1 LSSLGLFLPYP
12 SLGLTPLSLSW
23 ISYLPGLPNISAI
36 RTFRVIRPLKSIS
49 SNPGHASLS
58 SLLSPLT
65 NSLGLQNLVAS
76 ILNSIPQL
84 VGVLILLAFVFIL
97 FGIAGVQL
105 FSGPQLHTRCRLTP
119 YPVKLNWTVG
129 LPFESYRCLDA
140 PNFDLLDDG
149 NWLKSTS
156 PWATPQ
162 DCYWPVDETQ
172 MSFCRLNNGGMYKC
186 LHGTE
191 TIPKE
196 NWTWCGSNFDAKG
209 NPRFKNH
216 RIMNEATFQGDLN
229 WGYANYDNIF
239 EALLTVFQ
247 VITLEGWTDLMYFA
261 QDSINE
267 YYAALLYVTLIVF
280 GAFFCLN
287 LLLAVLEDN
296 FTHAKSETSSPN
308 DTWKGFV
315 ENYLMPYFIPSSPA
329 SSSSSPSTAQ
339 WYFLKIQRSCQEISN
354 SPLFDDSITVFII
367 LNTIVLALDYYPQ
380 DPTFSNSLDFCNFI
394 FSLIFLFEMLVK
406 IISLNIFRYVA
417 DVVNLLDGII
427 VITSFIELIT
437 SPPVYIGGHSTA
449 SSRGSISALRGFRL
463 FRIFK
468 LISKWESMSL
478 ILSKVFKTMKDLGNF
493 ALLLFLI
500 LFIYTLIGMQF
511 FANRFHFDDNGYPLT
526 TIGSEEWAQAPMI
539 SRSNFDD
546 FTHAFASVFQILTTE
561 NWNNIMYDCRKV
573 AGVAGVIYP
582 CSLIIIGDYIFM
594 NLFLAIL
601 IGNFSNNEHDEE
613 EDLHSS
619 SSDDD
624 EEEERG
630 GKRERGSYEEDDQES
645 GGGGGGGGGYRHLQI
660 GNGNDEN
667 SSSSSQQHRRQSSS
681 LFSAFSRRNRV
692 VSPVSR
698 RPSVS
703 TGGAGGRTL
712 NPRMRRMSSLESC
725 QSQSESVASL
735 PAGEGQDQHHPLP
748 APLQLTDDGDSTF
761 GGHSH
766 GHGQEEDGD
775 DDLSDDDDDGGS
787 YDENS
792 LTDLEL
798 GPLSSAANESIF
810 PLYPS
815 HTLYLFGPDH
825 PIRHFCAHLIS
836 NKKFDQIVLVIILI
850 SSISLALDN
859 PLTNPDSL
867 QSKILSSLDLI
878 LTFLFSIEMLI
889 KIIALGFLFG
899 ESAYLRSSW
908 NVLDFVVVIISFL
921 SIYTATNSNLTSLRS
936 LRALRALR
944 PLRVIN
950 RAPGL
955 KLVVNSMLSSI
966 PDVMNVLA
974 LCFLFFFIFSIFCV
988 NYFQGM
994 FRSCGGAV
1002 FRNEIMTNS
1011 DYFHLLT
1018 FPKYWDA
1025 LSPEEREWFG
1035 PNSTIPMS
1043 CEQYEFPSEPC
1054 CSSYPTSHHLPITSR
1069 MICECWGGVWQF
1081 YTNYQF
1087 DNVAQA
1093 LLALFQMSTTEGWV
1107 DLMYTL
1113 VDTSGID
1120 MQPIKDNQLEW
1131 IYFCIFFMLIGSYLA
1146 LNIFVGVVIDNFN
1159 KMKAK
1164 VDGNL
1169 AFLTPEQQEWI
1180 HTQEIIKRL
1189 RPIKKIPRPMFW
1201 LTSLLYDIC
1210 YHGWFEWFIMYSI
1223 IFNTIILA
1231 MVYFG
1236 QDDLYYGAFL
1246 DKMNTIFAFIF
1257 TLEAILKL
1265 IILRFHY
1272 FEDTWNRFDFFIVL
1286 GTNIGLLYLYL
1297 SGSKIGL
1304 AITILRTF
1312 RIARLLRLMNGTE
1325 KINQLLNTLL
1335 LTLPGL
1341 GNIAALLF
1349 LLFFIYGVMGVQ
1361 LFAKIQYSGSLNS
1374 HTNFRNFGTALLS
1387 LLRFSTGE
1395 TWDDFMY
1402 DTSRHADNCVIN
1414 PSYNSS
1420 YCGFNDHIGC
1430 LPLNGCGS
1438 ISIFPYM
1445 ISFTII
1451 ISVVFINLFVGV
1463 ILEGFSSADISEKT
1477 VKPDDFMRFCEHW
1490 ALYDPHATCYITVEE
1505 LESLVLTLFQP
1516 LGFGTNE
1523 CNTTTP
1529 NTATGNTA
1537 TPTVTKKELYDRIAA
1552 MNLPLFTRK
1561 KNPRTQIRERSK
1573 CVHFRDVLSGLSTE
1587 AIKRVSLSLFH
1598 PTPPLSLHGHFEYS
1612 L

>member
-1 LSSLGLFLPYP
+1 M
-12 SLGLTPLSLSW
+12 
-23 ISYLPGLPNISAI
+23 I

-49 SNPGHASLS
+49 SNPGPPTLPLSLY
-58 SLLSPLT
+58 LSPIT
-65 NSLGLQNLVAS
+65 DSLGLQNLVVS

-97 FGIAGVQL
+97 FGIAGLHL

-129 LPFESYRCLDA
+129 LPYESYRCLDA
-140 PNFDLLDDG
+140 PNFDLLEDG

-162 DCYWPVDETQ
+162 DCYWPVDEAQT
-172 MSFCRLNNGGMYKC
+172 SFCRLNKGGMYQC
-186 LHGTE
+186 LHDTKA
-191 TIPKE
+191 IPE
-196 NWTWCGSNFDAKG
+196 SDWTWCGSNFDAKG
-209 NPRFKNH
+209 NPRFKN
-216 RIMNEATFQGDLN
+216 RQIMNEATYQEDLN
-229 WGYANYDNIF
+229 WGYSNYDNIF

-247 VITLEGWTDLMYFA
+247 AITLEGWANLMYFA

-267 YYAALLYVTLIVF
+267 YYAALLYVALIVF
-280 GAFFCLN
+280 GAFFSLN

-296 FTHAKSETSSPN
+296 FIHAKSETSSPN

-315 ENYLMPYFIPSSPA
+315 ENYLMNYFISSD
-329 SSSSSPSTAQ
+329 SSSSMTPE
-339 WYFLKIQRSCQEISN
+339 WYLKLQVSCQRVSN
-354 SPLFDDSITVFII
+354 SPSFDSSIMFFII
-367 LNTIVLALDYYPQ
+367 LNTIILALDYYPQ
-380 DPTFSNSLDFCNFI
+380 DPTFSNSLDLCNFI
-394 FSLIFLFEMLVK
+394 FSLIFLFEMLIK
-406 IISLNIFRYVA
+406 IISLNIFRYIA
-417 DVVNLLDGII
+417 DVTNLLDGII
-427 VITSFIELIT
+427 VTTSFIELIIL
-437 SPPVYIGGHSTA
+437 PPVYIGGHSTT
-449 SSRGSISALRGFRL
+449 SSRGALSALRGFRL

-478 ILSKVFKTMKDLGNF
+478 ILSKVFKTIKDLGNF

-511 FANRFHFDDNGYPLT
+511 FANRFRFDENGYPIT
-526 TIGSEEWAQAPMI
+526 SIGSQEWAQAPSI

-546 FTHAFASVFQILTTE
+546 FTHAFASVFQIVTTE
-561 NWNNIMYDCRKV
+561 DWNTIMYDCRKV
-573 AGVAGVIYP
+573 AGMAGVIYP
-582 CSLIIIGDYIFM
+582 CSLIVVGVYIFM

-601 IGNFSNNEHDEE
+601 IGNFSSDEVEE
-613 EDLHSS
+613 EDIDSS

-624 EEEERG
+624 EG
-630 GKRERGSYEEDDQES
+630 NSQQDDHS
-645 GGGGGGGGGYRHLQI
+645 HYRRNAHLQI
-660 GNGNDEN
+660 GNGSAIN
-667 SSSSSQQHRRQSSS
+667 SMSSPQSLHLEHRRQSSS
-681 LFSAFSRRNRV
+681 LFSGFLKRNRV
-692 VSPVSR
+692 VSPVNKQ
-698 RPSVS
+698 PSVTS
-703 TGGAGGRTL
+703 VTVGTM
-712 NPRMRRMSSLESC
+712 NPQIRQMSSLESC
-725 QSQSESVASL
+725 QSEPESVRSL
-735 PAGEGQDQHHPLP
+735 PGEGQEKIHRHPLKS
-748 APLQLTDDGDSTF
+748 TDDDS
-761 GGHSH
+761 SI
-766 GHGQEEDGD
+766 D
-775 DDLSDDDDDGGS
+775 DDPNDDSDHDAN
-787 YDENS
+787 DEES

-798 GPLSSAANESIF
+798 GPLSFPANESIF

-815 HTLYLFGPDH
+815 YTLCIFGPDH
-825 PIRHFCAHLIS
+825 PVRHFCARLIS
-836 NKKFDQIVLVIILI
+836 NKKFDQIVLVIIVI

-859 PLTNPDSL
+859 PLNNPESM
-867 QSKILSSLDLI
+867 QSKVLSYLDLI
-878 LTFLFSIEMLI
+878 LTFLFSIEMLV
-889 KIIALGFLFG
+889 KIIALGFIFG
-899 ESAYLRSSW
+899 ESAYLHSSW
-908 NVLDFVVVIISFL
+908 NVLDFVVVLISFV
-921 SIYTATNSNLTSLRS
+921 SIYTGNNSNLTSLRS

-994 FRSCGGAV
+994 FRACGGEV
-1002 FRNEIMTNS
+1002 FRNEIETNN
-1011 DYFHLLT
+1011 DYYHLLT
-1018 FPKYWDA
+1018 YPKYWDS
-1025 LSPEEREWFG
+1025 LSTEERSWFG
-1035 PNSTIPMS
+1035 PNSTIPMD
-1043 CEQYEFPSEPC
+1043 CEQYQFPNEPC
-1054 CSSYPTSHHLPITSR
+1054 CSSFPTSHRTPITSR
-1069 MICECWGGVWQF
+1069 MICECWGGEWQF

-1107 DLMYTL
+1107 NLMYTL

-1120 MQPIKDNQLEW
+1120 MQPIENNQIQW

-1146 LNIFVGVVIDNFN
+1146 LKIFVGVLIDNFK

-1180 HTQEIIKRL
+1180 RTQEIIKRL
-1189 RPIKKIPRPMFW
+1189 RPIKKIPRPSFW
-1201 LTSLLYDIC
+1201 LTGYVYDIC

-1223 IFNTIILA
+1223 IFNTIVLA

-1236 QDDLYYGAFL
+1236 QDDIYYGPFL
-1246 DKMNTIFAFIF
+1246 NRMNTIFAFIF
-1257 TLEAILKL
+1257 TFEAVLKL
-1265 IILRFHY
+1265 ITLKYHY
-1272 FEDTWNRFDFFIVL
+1272 FEDAWNRFDFLIVL
-1286 GTNIGLLYLYL
+1286 GTNIGILYLYV

-1304 AITILRTF
+1304 AITIFRTF
-1312 RIARLLRLMNGTE
+1312 RIARLIRLMNGTE

-1341 GNIAALLF
+1341 GNISALLF
-1349 LLFFIYGVMGVQ
+1349 LLFFIYAVMGVQ
-1361 LFAKIQYSGSLNS
+1361 LFAKIQYSGSLS
-1374 HTNFRNFGTALLS
+1374 RHTNFRSFGTALLS

-1395 TWDDFMY
+1395 TWDGFMY
-1402 DTSRHADNCVIN
+1402 DASRHSDDCVMN

-1451 ISVVFINLFVGV
+1451 ISVVFINLFIGV
-1463 ILEGFSSADISEKT
+1463 ILEGFSSSDISEKT
-1477 VKPDDFMRFCEHW
+1477 VKPDDFIRYCEHW
-1490 ALYDPHATCYITVEE
+1490 ARYDPHATCYITVDE

-1516 LGFGTNE
+1516 LGFGTDE
-1523 CNTTTP
+1523 S
-1529 NTATGNTA
+1529 AGV
-1537 TPTVTKKELYDRIAA
+1537 VTKKELRDRISS

-1561 KNPRTQIRERSK
+1561 RNPQTQTRERSK

-1587 AIKRVSLSLFH
+1587 AIKRVSSSLFLSLLF
-1598 PTPPLSLHGHFEYS
+1598 SVGIS
-1612 L
+1612 GKC